1 MSAFNTYLEQNP
13 DANNKMSY
21 YMDAARKMA
30 KGGMVKKYADGGV
43 TQEEMLASMNL
54 PTENVNGL
62 PRFDKAGNSMGSQA
76 YMAFPNM
83 EVNPG
88 MNRPVNPN
96 DPYSKFYGSGKTEAD
111 LRAFYDRAKAE
122 RTGTRDIQATDGYDS
137 FDSFLSDYNAG
148 TGNATLLNMRP
159 QQLGNLRPNMF
170 ANVRPPTLE
179 ETEAA
184 RINTTDADLRAY
196 YDRAKADRAR
206 TPFTQAVMPLDNY
219 SDFETFLADF
229 RSGKTNQGIKFISR
243 ATSTQSTIPGV
254 PAATATDFT
263 TAQQNLAQEQEALR
277 VANEALAAVDPEN
290 TEEYERLKTLQEQAQ
305 ESFNAANREV
315 QGLVT
320 QSQQQ
325 QVFQTAQPVSPQ
337 DVAMVGGVTGQEIYA
352 GAGQVQGPQQVAQP
366 TAVTSVEAAAQP
378 TVTPAA
384 QAGVQL
390 AADQAAQITG
400 GMQAAQGTVTQPV
413 AAAQQT
419 ESSVSQVEAAQGTA
433 ILMNNPVKREIQDG
447 ELISGSTVDAQKV
460 AELNAMTQAATAS
473 PSDKATVQGQLETLM
488 AQFEGGNTP
497 AWAAGA
503 MRNAQATLAQRGL
516 GASSIAGQA
525 IIQAAMEAALPV
537 AQADASVFASFEAQN
552 LSNRQQA
559 AMLAAQQ
566 RANFLQ
572 MEFDQNFQSR
582 VQNAARIA
590 DIANMNFTAEQQI
603 ALENSRIANTVNMQ
617 NLTNR
622 QAMVMAEASALA
634 NLDMANLS
642 NRQQAAVQNAQS
654 FLQMDIANLTNE
666 QQTAMFKAQSNLQAL
681 FTDQAA
687 QNAAEQ
693 FNASSEN
700 QTNQFFANLQAQVSQ
715 FNVAQQ
721 NAISQFNADEA
732 NALEQF
738 NAEIAQQRQLFNA
751 QNSLIIAQANAKWRQ
766 DLDTVNTAAQNA
778 ANSDLAATLNALS
791 AASIDQIWQ
800 RERDLMAYAFQASE
814 SRFDREVSILLGEKN
829 LEAFREKIAADEDAS
844 KSALITR
851 IGLEIFGGGGGLF
864 G

>member
-1 MSAFNTYLEQNP
+1 MNPEITAQQSASILSRMFGYQGPAEQRSIDQFLAANP
-13 DANNKMSY
+13 AA
-21 YMDAARKMA
+21 AARMGKYKEVMQQMVSGRNVA
-30 KGGMVKKYADGGV
+30 GMQEGGV
-43 TQEEMLASMNL
+43 VA
-54 PTENVNGL
+54 
-62 PRFDKAGNSMGSQA
+62 
-76 YMAFPNM
+76 
-83 EVNPG
+83 
-88 MNRPVNPN
+88 
-96 DPYSKFYGSGKTEAD
+96 
-111 LRAFYDRAKAE
+111 
-122 RTGTRDIQATDGYDS
+122 
-137 FDSFLSDYNAG
+137 
-148 TGNATLLNMRP
+148 
-159 QQLGNLRPNMF
+159 
-170 ANVRPPTLE
+170 
-179 ETEAA
+179 
-184 RINTTDADLRAY
+184 
-196 YDRAKADRAR
+196 
-206 TPFTQAVMPLDNY
+206 
-219 SDFETFLADF
+219 
-229 RSGKTNQGIKFISR
+229 
-243 ATSTQSTIPGV
+243 GV
-254 PAATATDFT
+254 PDIGSFT

-277 VANEALAAVDPEN
+277 VANEALTAVNPED
-290 TEEYERLKTLQEQAQ
+290 TAEYERLKTLQEQAQ
-305 ESFNAANREV
+305 ESFNAANRQI

-325 QVFQTAQPVSPQ
+325 QVFQTAQPVRPQ
-337 DVAMVGGVTGQEIYA
+337 DVAMVGGVSGQEIYA
-352 GAGQVQGPQQVAQP
+352 GAGQVQGPQEVAQP

-390 AADQAAQITG
+390 AADQAEQITG

-413 AAAQQT
+413 TAAQQT

-433 ILMNNPVKREIQDG
+433 ILMDNPVKREIQDG

-503 MRNAQATLAQRGL
+503 MRNAQAILAQRGL

-525 IIQAAMEAALPV
+525 VIQAAMEAALPV

-590 DIANMNFTAEQQI
+590 DIANMNFTAEQQV

-654 FLQMDIANLTNE
+654 FLQMDMANLTNE

-715 FNVAQQ
+715 FNAAQQ

-778 ANSDLAATLNALS
+778 ANADLAATLNALS

-814 SRFDREVSILLGEKN
+814 SRLDREVSILLGEKN

>member
-1 MSAFNTYLEQNP
+1 MNPEITAQQSASILSRMFGYQGPAEQRSIDQFLAANP
-13 DANNKMSY
+13 AA
-21 YMDAARKMA
+21 AARMGKYKEVMQQMVSGRNVA
-30 KGGMVKKYADGGV
+30 GMQTGGV
-43 TQEEMLASMNL
+43 VL
-54 PTENVNGL
+54 P
-62 PRFDKAGNSMGSQA
+62 PA
-76 YMAFPNM
+76 

-88 MNRPVNPN
+88 ISNPLNPN
-96 DPYSKFYGSGKTEAD
+96 DPTSKFY
-111 LRAFYDRAKAE
+111 
-122 RTGTRDIQATDGYDS
+122 Q
-137 FDSFLSDYNAG
+137 
-148 TGNATLLNMRP
+148 P
-159 QQLGNLRPNMF
+159 QP
-170 ANVRPPTLE
+170 VPT
-179 ETEAA
+179 AIA
-184 RINTTDADLRAY
+184 
-196 YDRAKADRAR
+196 
-206 TPFTQAVMPLDNY
+206 
-219 SDFETFLADF
+219 
-229 RSGKTNQGIKFISR
+229 
-243 ATSTQSTIPGV
+243 GV
-254 PAATATDFT
+254 PTAGSDNFAV
-263 TAQQNLAQEQEALR
+263 AQQKLATQQEALR
-277 VANEALAAVDPEN
+277 LANEALSAVDPTN
-290 TEEYERLKTLQEQAQ
+290 TEEYERLKTAQEQAQ
-305 ESFNAANREV
+305 SSYDAANREV
-315 QGLVT
+315 TGIVA

-325 QVFQTAQPVSPQ
+325 QVYQTAQPVSPQ
-337 DVAMVGGVTGQEIYA
+337 QVAMVGGLPGQEVA
-352 GAGQVQGPQQVAQP
+352 ADAGQVQGAQQVAQP
-366 TAVTSVEAAAQP
+366 TAVTSVQTAAQP

-400 GMQAAQGTVTQPV
+400 GLQAAQGTVTQPV
-413 AAAQQT
+413 TAAQQT
-419 ESSVSQVEAAQGTA
+419 ESSVSGIESAQGTA
-433 ILMNNPVKREIQDG
+433 ILMDNPVKREIQAG

-460 AELNAMTQAATAS
+460 AELNAMTQAATAT

-503 MRNAQATLAQRGL
+503 MRNAQAMLAQRGL

-525 IIQAAMEAALPV
+525 VIQAAMEAALPV
-537 AQADASVFASFEAQN
+537 AQADASVFATFEAQN

-572 MEFDQNFQSR
+572 IEFDQNFQSR

-590 DIANMNFTAEQQI
+590 DIANMNFTAEQQV

-617 NLTNR
+617 NLNNR
-622 QAMVMAEASALA
+622 QAMVLAEASALA
-634 NLDMANLS
+634 NMDMANLN

-654 FLQMDIANLTNE
+654 FLQMDMANLTNE

-687 QNAAEQ
+687 QNATEQ

-715 FNVAQQ
+715 FNTAQQ

-738 NAEIAQQRQLFNA
+738 NAEIAQQRQLFNT

-778 ANSDLAATLNALS
+778 ANADLAATLNALS
-791 AASIDQIWQ
+791 AASVDQIWQ

-814 SRFDREVSILLGEKN
+814 SALDREVSIIIGDKSLESVREQIASEEDQAKN
-829 LEAFREKIAADEDAS
+829 
-844 KSALITR
+844 ALRTYFA
-851 IGLEIFGGGGGLF
+851 LQAFGGGSSSSGGGLLGRLF
-864 G
+864 

>member
-1 MSAFNTYLEQNP
+1 MITAQQSASILARMFGYQGPAQQGAIDQFLAANP
-13 DANNKMSY
+13 AA
-21 YMDAARKMA
+21 AARMGKYKEVMQQMVSGRNVA
-30 KGGMVKKYADGGV
+30 GMQEGGV
-43 TQEEMLASMNL
+43 VMPL
-54 PTENVNGL
+54 P
-62 PRFDKAGNSMGSQA
+62 
-76 YMAFPNM
+76 

-88 MNRPVNPN
+88 INDPIDPN
-96 DPYSKFYGSGKTEAD
+96 DPLSKFY
-111 LRAFYDRAKAE
+111 
-122 RTGTRDIQATDGYDS
+122 Q
-137 FDSFLSDYNAG
+137 
-148 TGNATLLNMRP
+148 P
-159 QQLGNLRPNMF
+159 Q
-170 ANVRPPTLE
+170 PTP
-179 ETEAA
+179 TA
-184 RINTTDADLRAY
+184 
-196 YDRAKADRAR
+196 
-206 TPFTQAVMPLDNY
+206 
-219 SDFETFLADF
+219 
-229 RSGKTNQGIKFISR
+229 
-243 ATSTQSTIPGV
+243 IPGV
-254 PAATATDFT
+254 PTAGATDFT
-263 TAQQNLAQEQEALR
+263 TAQQNLATQQEALR
-277 VANEALAAVDPEN
+277 VANEALAAVDPTN
-290 TEEYERLKTLQEQAQ
+290 TSEYERLKALQEQAQ
-305 ESFNAANREV
+305 ESFNAANRSV
-315 QGLVT
+315 QGLIT

-325 QVFQTAQPVSPQ
+325 QAFQTSQPVSPQ
-337 DVAMVGGVTGQEIYA
+337 QVAMVGGVPGQDIFA
-352 GAGQVQGPQQVAQP
+352 GAGQVQGPQQAAQP
-366 TAVTSVEAAAQP
+366 TAVTDVQAAAQP

-400 GMQAAQGTVTQPV
+400 GLQAAQGTVTQPV
-413 AAAQQT
+413 TAAQQG

-433 ILMNNPVKREIQDG
+433 ILMNNPVQREIQAG

-503 MRNAQATLAQRGL
+503 MRNAQAMLSERGL

-525 IIQAAMEAALPV
+525 VIQAAMEAALPV

-572 MEFDQNFQSR
+572 IEFDQNFQSR

-590 DIANMNFTAEQQI
+590 DIANMNFTAEQQV

-617 NLTNR
+617 NLNNR
-622 QAMVMAEASALA
+622 QAMVLAEASALA
-634 NLDMANLS
+634 NLDMANLN

-654 FLQMDIANLTNE
+654 FLQMDMANLTNE
-666 QQTAMFKAQSNLQAL
+666 QQTAMFKTQSNLQAL

-715 FNVAQQ
+715 FNTAQQ

-732 NALEQF
+732 NALAQF

-766 DLDTVNTAAQNA
+766 ELDTTNTAAQNA
-778 ANSDLAATLNALS
+778 ANADLATTLNALS

-814 SRFDREVSILLGEKN
+814 SALDREVSIIIGDKN
-829 LEAFREKIAADEDAS
+829 LESVREQIASQEDQS
-844 KSALITR
+844 RDALKTYFA
-851 IGLEIFGGGGGLF
+851 LQAFGGGSSGGGLLGSLF
-864 G
+864 